1 MRSKCPLSA
10 KSGHSNSSA
19 HMAGVLVTRGLGFV
33 APCESRGYLFLAP
46 ARRRLL
52 MGCGGRPDLS
62 AISRSWFIIKLRAG
76 MSLSMPP
83 SNPAGTRRL
92 ERCEPSSYTTS
103 KNTNSPF
110 GLVPGFFAIV
120 VLLLKDTVLD
130 HQKRTLSARP
140 PVRLCQKR
148 KERAKEKRSIFYAL

>member
-1 MRSKCPLSA
+1 VKCDAKIHFCPLWSNNGQRRMRSKCPLSA
-10 KSGHSNSSA
+10 KSGHSNNSA

-62 AISRSWFIIKLRAG
+62 AISRSWFIIKLHAG

-92 ERCEPSSYTTS
+92 ERCEPSS
-103 KNTNSPF
+103 
-110 GLVPGFFAIV
+110 
-120 VLLLKDTVLD
+120 VLD